1 MKLTKV
7 GRKTIAAW
15 KAHPRYISSCG
26 GTRSGKTYSI
36 LQTFIIALVE
46 EVNLGKPATI
56 NSVVSESMP
65 HLQRGAIRDFKQIM
79 EVEGLWE
86 DARWNETQHTYT
98 WNNGSILEFFSVD
111 NAGKVHGSARDRL
124 MINESQ
130 NIPYDI
136 ARQLFVRTRG
146 LIVCD
151 YNPTHSF
158 WLNEIV
164 EARPNCITLHSTYK
178 DNEFLS
184 PEQIQ
189 EIEDAGKNDP
199 NWAKVYIEGK
209 IGTLDGLIYDF
220 ELCDS
225 LPVKEE
231 MDHLVEIQ
239 GIDFGFTND
248 PTARVQVIADP
259 RKKILWVRQRCYRT
273 HMQNRHI
280 IQDLQEDGVGNRVEI
295 YADCA
300 EPKSIADIKD
310 AGFNVIPC
318 DKSAPV
324 KSDKLKFQLQWMQGW
339 ELYVTKDSIDLIRE
353 LRNYVWAKDKDGNP
367 LNEPIDKFNHCFTGD
382 TLIET
387 ENGQKR
393 IDSIKVGERVWTS
406 GGLKS
411 VERLWKN
418 GYKKICN
425 ITLFFANFEVRMS
438 VTPDHKV
445 KAGKQWKK
453 VSELKRGDILWVSR
467 FSMERNIISI
477 KERDII
483 PGEQGDCTG
492 LCGNTTTERFLQGIK
507 YTTRMAIQ
515 RTMTSAIL
523 NVFHLRNILRNIVNL
538 SLQGLHLTSL
548 SSILQRSDHWH
559 LNGTSQRRGENGT
572 GNMHPERKRERLN
585 APALCAESNFYPH
598 IQMQDSV
605 PTIANQSG
613 GETTTKMM
621 KQESA
626 LYAERNSGQT
636 DSGTQNVAVP
646 VVLQDIEIRSEVK
659 REVFDLQ
666 VNDIHEY
673 FANGIL
679 VHNCLDALR
688 YAVWTRFGQR
698 AGYGQYSI
706 SFSKNR
712 YGHN

>member
-1 MKLTKV
+1 MKFTKV

-36 LQTFIIALVE
+36 LQTFILALVE
-46 EVNLGKPATI
+46 EVNKGKPASI

-86 DARWNETQHTYT
+86 DARWNETQHTYS
-98 WNNGSILEFFSVD
+98 WSNGSILEFFSVD

-164 EARPNCITLHSTYK
+164 EARPNCIALHSTYK

-259 RKKILWVRQRCYRT
+259 RKKILWVRQRTYKT

-280 IQDLQEDGVGNRVEI
+280 IQDLLEDGVGNRVEI

-300 EPKSIADIKD
+300 EPKSIADIKE

-324 KSDKLKFQLQWMQGW
+324 KSGKLKFQLQWMQGW
-339 ELYVTKDSIDLIRE
+339 KLYVTKDSIDLIRE

-387 ENGQKR
+387 ENGLKR

-425 ITLFFANFEVRMS
+425 ITLFFANFQVRMS

-453 VSELKRGDILWVSR
+453 VSELKRGDILWVSS
-467 FSMERNIISI
+467 FSM
-477 KERDII
+477 
-483 PGEQGDCTG
+483 
-492 LCGNTTTERFLQGIK
+492 
-507 YTTRMAIQ
+507 
-515 RTMTSAIL
+515 
-523 NVFHLRNILRNIVNL
+523 
-538 SLQGLHLTSL
+538 
-548 SSILQRSDHWH
+548 
-559 LNGTSQRRGENGT
+559 
-572 GNMHPERKRERLN
+572 
-585 APALCAESNFYPH
+585 
-598 IQMQDSV
+598 
-605 PTIANQSG
+605 
-613 GETTTKMM
+613 
-621 KQESA
+621 
-626 LYAERNSGQT
+626 ERNSGQT
-636 DSGTQNVAVP
+636 DSGTQNAAVA
-646 VVLQDIEIRSEVK
+646 VVLQDIEIRSEEE

-666 VNDIHEY
+666 VNDVHEY

>member
-7 GRKTIAAW
+7 ARKTIAAW
-15 KAHPRYISSCG
+15 KRHLRYISSCG
-26 GTRSGKTYSI
+26 GTRSSKTYSI
-36 LQTFIIALVE
+36 LQTFILAIVE
-46 EVNLGKPATI
+46 EVNNGKPATV

-65 HLQRGAIRDFKQIM
+65 HLQRGAILDFKSIM
-79 EVEGLWE
+79 EKEGLWE
-86 DARWNETQHTYT
+86 ESRWNETQHTYT
-98 WNNGSILEFFSVD
+98 WQNGSILEFFSVD

-124 MINESQ
+124 FINECQ
-130 NIPYDI
+130 NISYEI

-146 LIVCD
+146 QIVLD

-158 WLNEIV
+158 WLNEII
-164 EARPNCITLHSTYK
+164 EARQNCICIHSTYM
-178 DNEFLS
+178 DNEFLT
-184 PEQIQ
+184 PEQIA
-189 EIEDAGKNDP
+189 EIEDNKSDA
-199 NWAKVYIEGK
+199 NWWKVYGK
-209 IGTLDGLIYDF
+209 GEVGTLDGLIYEF
-220 ELCDS
+220 QLCDS
-225 LPVKEE
+225 LPTREE
-231 MDHLVEIQ
+231 MDNLVEIQ

-339 ELYVTKDSIDLIRE
+339 KLYVTKDSIDLIRE

-387 ENGQKR
+387 ENGLKR

-453 VSELKRGDILWVSR
+453 VSELKRGDILWVSS
-467 FSMERNIISI
+467 FSM
-477 KERDII
+477 
-483 PGEQGDCTG
+483 
-492 LCGNTTTERFLQGIK
+492 
-507 YTTRMAIQ
+507 
-515 RTMTSAIL
+515 
-523 NVFHLRNILRNIVNL
+523 
-538 SLQGLHLTSL
+538 
-548 SSILQRSDHWH
+548 
-559 LNGTSQRRGENGT
+559 
-572 GNMHPERKRERLN
+572 
-585 APALCAESNFYPH
+585 
-598 IQMQDSV
+598 
-605 PTIANQSG
+605 
-613 GETTTKMM
+613 
-621 KQESA
+621 
-626 LYAERNSGQT
+626 ERNSGQT
-636 DSGTQNVAVP
+636 DSRTQNAAVA
-646 VVLQDIEIRSEVK
+646 VVLQDIEIRGEEK